1 MAGKAKRKPAA
12 RRRATQKTQ
21 VQTDRQRSGSDDGQD
36 EKNEQSESIEGTE
49 EAKVPTQEEFKRQE
63 HEARVAHNERT
74 GGGSVQEGELQAQRE
89 EHNRRTG
96 DVSR

>member
-36 EKNEQSESIEGTE
+36 EKAESIEGTE
-49 EAKVPTQEEFKRQE
+49 ETRLPTPEELKRQE

-74 GGGSVQEGELQAQRE
+74 GGGPVDEGELQAQRE
-89 EHNRRTG
+89 EHNQRTG